1 MNEPGSAAAAPV
13 DGRAA
18 PAPIPGSPA
27 PAAQQPGLRV
37 EDEARDLGRR
47 DWAEAAPGAA
57 AAASPAARGSGFRSR
72 RSALVPWRRRRLHAA
87 SGGAP
92 VSPGVP
98 AALKSELW
106 PRVFAPRL
114 PVHDNGKA
122 SPGIPLYS
130 GLEEKAKS
138 VPALLMPGNGEVPR
152 AELGRRSLGSDVG
165 RTRPLCHP
173 DNYSTMQHPLHLSHF
188 SFPLAT
194 ACPLAS
200 VL

>member
-1 MNEPGSAAAAPV
+1 M

-18 PAPIPGSPA
+18 PAPILGSPA

-37 EDEARDLGRR
+37 EDGARDLGRGDR
-47 DWAEAAPGAA
+47 PVASPGAA
-57 AAASPAARGSGFRSR
+57 AAALTCGAGFGAPIPPLRPRASAPAKAAASR
-72 RSALVPWRRRRLHAA
+72 R
-87 SGGAP
+87 AP
-92 VSPGVP
+92 GSSGVP

-106 PRVFAPRL
+106 PPVFAFAPRL
-114 PVHDNGKA
+114 PLHDNGKA
-122 SPGIPLYS
+122 SAGIPLYS
-130 GLEEKAKS
+130 RLEEKAER
-138 VPALLMPGNGEVPR
+138 VPVLLMPGNGEVPR

-173 DNYSTMQHPLHLSHF
+173 DNYSTMQHSLHLSHF